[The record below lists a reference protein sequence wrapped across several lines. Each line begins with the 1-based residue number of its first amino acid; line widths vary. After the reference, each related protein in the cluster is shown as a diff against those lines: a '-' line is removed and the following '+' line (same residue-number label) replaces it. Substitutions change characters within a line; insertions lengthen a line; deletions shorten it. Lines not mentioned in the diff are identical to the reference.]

1 MRVIKVVCLVLL
13 GGLLTISAA
22 GCGGGGSDK
31 ASDKEVSSPS
41 EIQQT
46 TSSTKNT
53 EIQETTS
60 PTETENSNT
69 HPSNDASMNIVDMP
83 NQVVIKDG
91 DAQNGGESP
100 DAVPDDIPI
109 LDGAQ
114 NTTAVKIGDGA
125 SSGDP
130 YYHIQFNMKDS
141 VEQTVERY
149 RQVLKDSGLDIAS
162 ESDEDGMMH
171 FTVDT
176 KSWEAQMMIFT
187 LLEKTTVWIN
197 YVKK

>member
-1 MRVIKVVCLVLL
+1 MRAIKVVCLVLL
-13 GGLLTISAA
+13 GGLLTISAV
-22 GCGGGGSDK
+22 GCGGGGNDKPSDK
-31 ASDKEVSSPS
+31 ASSTS
-41 EIQQT
+41 EIQQIE
-46 TSSTKNT
+46 SSTKT
-53 EIQETTS
+53 TAIQETTS
-60 PTETENSNT
+60 PTETEDINAQ
-69 HPSNDASMNIVDMP
+69 PSNDTSMNIVDMP
-83 NQVVIKDG
+83 NQIVIKDG
-91 DAQNGGESP
+91 DAQGGGEPP
-100 DAVPDDIPI
+100 DGVPDDIPI
-109 LDGAQ
+109 LDDAL

-130 YYHIQFNMKDS
+130 YYHVQFNMKDS
-141 VEQTVERY
+141 VEQTIESY
-149 RQVLKDSGLDIAS
+149 RKVLKDSGLDIAS

>member
-1 MRVIKVVCLVLL
+1 MRAIKVVCLVLL
-13 GGLLTISAA
+13 GGMLTISAA

-31 ASDKEVSSPS
+31 VSEKASSPS
-41 EIQQT
+41 ETQQT
-46 TSSTKNT
+46 ASPGQTK

-60 PTETENSNT
+60 PTETADSNT
-69 HPSNDASMNIVDMP
+69 QPSNDTSMNIVDMP
-83 NQVVIKDG
+83 NGVVIKDG
-91 DAQNGGESP
+91 DAQNGSESP

-130 YYHIQFNMKDS
+130 YYHVQFNMKDS